1 MKEGQ
6 TYCLFPTPI
15 HHNNIG
21 HNFKVEVNDL
31 TTCYDSTIGPDSF
44 DKPNGLITKDQN
56 YLLNEENKLLRQKLE
71 EVIDIY
77 LRQHLRINKKVGIKH
92 QCSWGLL
99 HKKGHSSPRHYHR
112 NSWLS
117 GIYYFQ
123 VNEKSGDFEVT
134 DTPPYGW
141 TCSSMAPFEAIDE
154 YNAITNRSVTFSPK
168 RGDVFLF
175 PSHLEHH
182 SYINNSEQDR
192 IAVGFNY
199 TLTGS
204 WGSMAER
211 IHLA

>member
-112 NSWLS
+112 AVQWLRLRLLTS
-117 GIYYFQ
+117 TTQLLIG
-123 VNEKSGDFEVT
+123 VL
-134 DTPPYGW
+134 
-141 TCSSMAPFEAIDE
+141 
-154 YNAITNRSVTFSPK
+154 RSVLREEMCFY
-168 RGDVFLF
+168 FLLIW
-175 PSHLEHH
+175 S
-182 SYINNSEQDR
+182 I
-192 IAVGFNY
+192 IV
-199 TLTGS
+199 
-204 WGSMAER
+204 
-211 IHLA
+211 I